1 MAIRWQTFALLAV
14 LLAVGLVALLHP
26 RPGAQASE
34 STESS
39 GYYEPT
45 PAEVAQAFAAL
56 REPRGFARSTEHC
69 HGANELCFNRRAS
82 EVMSLSRMKQWL
94 AEAGLAVNVA
104 WFPSVECGA
113 TRIGYRHPTHYSM
126 VQCHAIGTRGNVFY
140 SAQLSSLEFARGGH
154 FHGTSRELGKP
165 KLGIGGTNIRVSDF
179 GVPRPEEVKS
189 IHEALR
195 REPQALR
202 FPTGREHQEVAQP

>member
-1 MAIRWQTFALLAV
+1 M

-34 STESS
+34 SAESS
-39 GYYEPT
+39 GYYT
-45 PAEVAQAFAAL
+45 DSAEVAQAFAAL

-104 WFPSVECGA
+104 WSERGMRRDQDRVQ
-113 TRIGYRHPTHYSM
+113 TPTHYGV
-126 VQCHAIGTRGNVFY
+126 VQCHAIGTRRNVFY
-140 SAQLSSLEFARGGH
+140 SAQLSSLSSPEAV
-154 FHGTSRELGKP
+154 TSM
-165 KLGIGGTNIRVSDF
+165 
-179 GVPRPEEVKS
+179 
-189 IHEALR
+189 AR
-195 REPQALR
+195 RENWGSQNWGSGAR
-202 FPTGREHQEVAQP
+202 TSSE